1 MTEPAA
7 TPQRRRVRPRI
18 AGHFHT
24 VAPAVRHRLVP
35 ERPPEWRPWF
45 HAYEDP
51 DSGRVELTGAISR
64 RYGDDHLLILVHG
77 LGGSIE
83 SHYMAPAARAAVDAG
98 LACLRLNLRGADR
111 RPMDIYHAGLTIDL
125 HHALRS
131 PHLARFRRIDV
142 MGFSLGG
149 HVTMKFGTELDDER
163 VGAVAAVCSPLDL
176 ASTVRDFDA
185 LPRFPYREYI
195 VGGIKRNVLGILE
208 HRGDL
213 PGGMSADEV
222 RCVTTLREF
231 DDATVVR
238 RFGFADPD
246 HYYESQSVRHRLRE
260 FRVPALLVAAEDDP
274 MISAKS
280 VRAALADGP
289 GELRVVWSE
298 RGGHVA
304 FPRGIDLCSEL
315 GLEGDAPDGVEGQ
328 VATWLA
334 SR

>member
-7 TPQRRRVRPRI
+7 TPQRRSVRPRI

-24 VAPAVRHRLVP
+24 VAPAVRHRIVP
-35 ERPPEWRPWF
+35 HRAPEWRPWF

-51 DSGRVELTGAISR
+51 DSGRVELTGAMSR
-64 RYGDDHLLILVHG
+64 RENDDHLLILVHG

-83 SHYMAPAARAAVDAG
+83 SHYMAPAARSAVDAG

-111 RPMDIYHAGLTIDL
+111 RPMDLYHAGLTIDL
-125 HHALRS
+125 HEALRS

-149 HVTMKFGTELDDER
+149 HVTLKFGTEVDDER
-163 VGAVAAVCSPLDL
+163 VGAVAGVCSPLDL
-176 ASTVRDFDA
+176 AATVRDFDS

-195 VGGIKRNVLGILE
+195 VGGVKRNVLRILD
-208 HRGDL
+208 HRDDL
-213 PGGMSADEV
+213 PGGMVAEQV
-222 RCVTTLREF
+222 RRVTTLRDF
-231 DDATVVR
+231 DDVTVVR
-238 RFGFADPD
+238 RFGFDHTD
-246 HYYESQSVRHRLRE
+246 HYYESQSVMHRLGT

-274 MISAKS
+274 MISARS
-280 VRAALADGP
+280 VRAALADGS

-304 FPRGIDLCSEL
+304 FPRGTDIRPQL
-315 GLEGDAPDGVEGQ
+315 GLDQAPDGIEGQ